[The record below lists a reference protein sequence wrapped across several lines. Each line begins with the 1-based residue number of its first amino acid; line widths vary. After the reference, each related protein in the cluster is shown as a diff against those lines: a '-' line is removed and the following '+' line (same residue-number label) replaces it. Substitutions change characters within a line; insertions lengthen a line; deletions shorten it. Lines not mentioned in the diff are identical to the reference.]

1 MSRNTI
7 AAVSLV
13 ALLIGVFLRPAPA
26 HAIIFLPAFLIIP
39 IAQLVAWL
47 LGGITLPAVLTGFI
61 WSKLFK
67 KSWKRGLVYSFVF
80 LIILGLA
87 AAVIL
92 KIVNP
97 NRPLF

>member
-1 MSRNTI
+1 
-7 AAVSLV
+7 
-13 ALLIGVFLRPAPA
+13 
-26 HAIIFLPAFLIIP
+26 
-39 IAQLVAWL
+39 
-47 LGGITLPAVLTGFI
+47 
-61 WSKLFK
+61 
-67 KSWKRGLVYSFVF
+67 VYSFVF